1 MDGTKILSMSVENF
15 YFLDSL
21 NFMPMSLKNMPK
33 TFDLICK
40 RGYYPHFL
48 NTANNLDYVGP
59 YPEPKYYGD
68 DFMSADDRAQFLAW
82 YYEQKDKIFHKK
94 EELLV
99 IA

>member
-1 MDGTKILSMSVENF
+1 MFKEHAQSVW
-15 YFLDSL
+15 SQ
-21 NFMPMSLKNMPK
+21 
-33 TFDLICK
+33 CK
-40 RGYYPHFL
+40 KGYCPHFL